1 MVQAYRLKV
10 KDFFFSVLKRIR
22 CMSILH
28 NLLFYLHADQV
39 HFCDSGVTL
48 TIGEGNSNWYEK
60 VEPSTIK

>member
-1 MVQAYRLKV
+1 
-10 KDFFFSVLKRIR
+10 
-22 CMSILH
+22 MSILH

-39 HFCDSGVTL
+39 NFCDSGVTL